1 MFERLIRI
9 FIRSN
14 FFSKTT
20 QFFSEISWPEFKSSN
35 RNVGIGTSVVTRD
48 FGQTANVKGSRD
60 ALRVD
65 KAVGNHVDSVSIAIL
80 AKPESRDKRSGKS
93 RAFQCDASTT
103 PLVVKTNDRGT
114 CCSLLPTHFPT
125 KIEQMSNIQPN
136 VQAISSSTQTT
147 GNLFVLSLVGTS
159 EVFIG

>member
-1 MFERLIRI
+1 M
-9 FIRSN
+9 
-14 FFSKTT
+14 
-20 QFFSEISWPEFKSSN
+20 
-35 RNVGIGTSVVTRD
+35 VTRD

-147 GNLFVLSLVGTS
+147 GKLAVRTLIGQYERGFYWLGAPSIQHQFENPIL
-159 EVFIG
+159 EIVFFEKANIKKCENEFLLWNKIQK

>member
-1 MFERLIRI
+1 M
-9 FIRSN
+9 
-14 FFSKTT
+14 
-20 QFFSEISWPEFKSSN
+20 
-35 RNVGIGTSVVTRD
+35 VTRD

-159 EVFIG
+159 EVLIG

>member
-9 FIRSN
+9 FIRFN
-14 FFSKTT
+14 FFSKIT
-20 QFFSEISWPEFKSSN
+20 QSEPWFKSSN

-65 KAVGNHVDSVSIAIL
+65 KAVGNHIDSVSIAIL

-93 RAFQCDASTT
+93 RAFQCDASTS
-103 PLVVKTNDRGT
+103 PHVVKTNDRGT

-147 GNLFVLSLVGTS
+147 GKYT
-159 EVFIG
+159 